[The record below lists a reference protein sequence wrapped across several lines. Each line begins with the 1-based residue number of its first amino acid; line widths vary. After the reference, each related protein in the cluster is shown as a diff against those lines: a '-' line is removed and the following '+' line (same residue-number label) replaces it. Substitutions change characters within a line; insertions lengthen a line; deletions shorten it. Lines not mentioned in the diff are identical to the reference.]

1 MILSWTRLPGVP
13 NLQEQSQEILR
24 QRESL
29 AVTSKT
35 IEQYRTGT
43 AGNTVE
49 QVSAGGGKYDAG
61 MGNVIDISRGRA
73 AGGVKGQIDRQAAS
87 EYKNQ
92 SLLDGAEVI
101 QRHQSGAEPVIG
113 DTGTIESYKGDVGSE
128 SGWREVSTPHG
139 TWFVMDGI
147 TAKAKFSNY
156 SANTAL
162 NNRSEMTVSASSGL
176 QNEVR
181 WTHLATDNK
190 QFSRIIGCQKRWENP
205 PRDTHCKNTAIG

>member
-1 MILSWTRLPGVP
+1 M
-13 NLQEQSQEILR
+13 
-24 QRESL
+24 
-29 AVTSKT
+29 AF
-35 IEQYRTGT
+35 
-43 AGNTVE
+43 
-49 QVSAGGGKYDAG
+49 
-61 MGNVIDISRGRA
+61 
-73 AGGVKGQIDRQAAS
+73 KGQIDRQAAS

-92 SLLDGAEVI
+92 SLREGAEVI

-162 NNRSEMTVSASSGL
+162 NNRSEMTISASSGL

-190 QFSRIIGCQKRWENP
+190 QFSKDNRVSEEVGKSAERYTLQEYSNRISNDDSLSKSVRESVAKSINGTMAVGFQCQQPQE
-205 PRDTHCKNTAIG
+205 CIAIW